1 MSSPQAR
8 PRLAANS
15 YFVRDGDQFLPT
27 ELARSPWHGTKWIAG
42 GPTSCLL
49 ASCAEDPELHERF
62 AIARFQLDIF
72 GKVPNLPLS
81 HSIKVL
87 RDGGQTKLHCV
98 SLLANGEVVA
108 QAHVLRVRR
117 LATPDFAMP
126 SNYPRPEDMPSGK
139 VPELAQMGG
148 SVSFRRVSGDPGVP
162 GRAVWWMTMN
172 GGEVIAGEPTSN
184 FVKACLFADFGHGFG
199 NALRPTEWAM
209 PNLDITV
216 QFMRMPVGDW
226 FLLDAE
232 THTAGN
238 GHGTA
243 HTLFAD
249 EKGIYARGLQ
259 TVFIAPR

>member
-1 MSSPQAR
+1 VSSPNAR
-8 PRLAANS
+8 PRLASNS
-15 YFVRDGDQFLPT
+15 YFVRDGEHFLPT

-42 GPTSCLL
+42 APTSCLL
-49 ASCAEDPELHERF
+49 ASCAEDPELDEGF

-72 GKVPNLPLS
+72 GRVPNLPLS
-81 HSIKVL
+81 HAITVL
-87 RDGGQTKLHCV
+87 RNGRQTKLHCI
-98 SLLANGEVVA
+98 SLLAKGEVVA
-108 QAHVLRVRR
+108 QAHVLRVRQ
-117 LATPDFAMP
+117 AETPVFALP
-126 SNYPRPEDMPSGK
+126 SGYPKPADMPSGN

-162 GRAVWWMTMN
+162 GRAVWWMTMTD
-172 GGEVIAGEPTSN
+172 GEVIAGEKTSN

-238 GHGTA
+238 GHGAA

-249 EKGIYARGLQ
+249 EQGVYARTLQ

>member
-1 MSSPQAR
+1 MSSLNAR
-8 PRLAANS
+8 PRPAANT
-15 YFVRDGDQFLPT
+15 YFVRDGSRFLPT
-27 ELARSPWHGTKWIAG
+27 ELARSPWHGNKWIAG

-49 ASCAEDPELHERF
+49 ASCAEDPVLDESF

-72 GKVPNLPLS
+72 GKIPNLPLTY
-81 HSIKVL
+81 SIKVL
-87 RDGGQTKLHCV
+87 RDGGQTRLHCV
-98 SLLANGEVVA
+98 SLTANERVVA

-117 LATPDFAMP
+117 LDTPDFAMP
-126 SNYPRPEDMPSGK
+126 SNYPKPQDMPVGE
-139 VPELAQMGG
+139 VPELARMGG
-148 SVSFRRVSGDPGVP
+148 SVTFRRVSGDPGVP
-162 GRAVWWMTMN
+162 GRAVWWMTMTD
-172 GGEVIAGEPTSN
+172 GEVIAGETPSN

-199 NALRPTEWAM
+199 NALRPLEWAM

-238 GHGTA
+238 GHGSA

>member
-1 MSSPQAR
+1 MSLPNAR
-8 PRLAANS
+8 RSLATNT
-15 YFVRDGDQFLPT
+15 YFVRDGEHFLPT
-27 ELARSPWHGTKWIAG
+27 ELARSPWHGNKWIAG

-49 ASCAEDPELHERF
+49 ASCAEMPELDERF

-81 HSIKVL
+81 HTSTVL
-87 RDGGQTKLHCV
+87 RDGAQTKLHRI

-117 LATPDFAMP
+117 LSTPDFALPSDYPSPLEMP
-126 SNYPRPEDMPSGK
+126 GGK

-172 GGEVIAGEPTSN
+172 DGEVIAGEPPSN

-199 NALRPTEWAM
+199 NALRPLEWAM